1 MWNIGLW
8 LVAVIV
14 VGISGW
20 VYKWRNPKCKG
31 VLPPGSMG
39 LPFIGE
45 SIQYFSSHSYE
56 GIPPFIA
63 ERTAR
68 YGGLFKTSI
77 LGQPVVI
84 STDPE
89 INYYVFQQEN
99 NLFQCWYTKSASDL
113 LGEQGLNVHG
123 GAVHKYLRNLVLSLV
138 GQQCL
143 KGNLMSEIDL
153 ITRKHLDRWAE
164 HGKVEVKEA
173 AEIML
178 FTFMAKKTLGCE
190 EQEALELREHYK
202 AFFGGFLSFPLNVP
216 GTAYHAC
223 LQGRKNIVK
232 VIRDILKKR
241 QSSKEKANQDFLD
254 HMLKE
259 VENEESLLTEEIIV
273 DLVLLLLF
281 AAYETTSSSITLLFK
296 YLNSHPE
303 VLTELTEEHESILKS
318 RTDEGAL
325 ISWLEYKSMSFTN
338 MVINETVRLANI
350 APGIFRITLK
360 DVQIKVLL
368 LQYFGAMPVKLDKK
382 RVAIAFCYLTSR
394 NGRKNIVKVIKDI
407 LKKRQSSKE
416 KANQDFL
423 DHMLKE
429 VENEESLLT
438 AEIIVDLVL
447 LLLFAA
453 YETTSSSIT
462 LLFKY
467 LNSHPEVLTE
477 LTEEHE
483 SILKRRTDEGAL
495 ISWL

>member
-14 VGISGW
+14 VGISRW

-123 GAVHKYLRNLVLSLV
+123 GAVHKYLRNLVLFLV
-138 GQQCL
+138 GQQSL

-153 ITRKHLDRWAE
+153 ITRKHLDWWAE
-164 HGKVEVKEA
+164 RGKIEVKEA
-173 AEIML
+173 VEIML
-178 FTFMAKKTLGCE
+178 FTFIAKKTLGLE

-232 VIRDILKKR
+232 VIKDILKKK

-259 VENEESLLTEEIIV
+259 VENEESLLTEEI
-273 DLVLLLLF
+273 
-281 AAYETTSSSITLLFK
+281 T
-296 YLNSHPE
+296 
-303 VLTELTEEHESILKS
+303 
-318 RTDEGAL
+318 
-325 ISWLEYKSMSFTN
+325 
-338 MVINETVRLANI
+338 
-350 APGIFRITLK
+350 
-360 DVQIKVLL
+360 
-368 LQYFGAMPVKLDKK
+368 
-382 RVAIAFCYLTSR
+382 
-394 NGRKNIVKVIKDI
+394 
-407 LKKRQSSKE
+407 
-416 KANQDFL
+416 
-423 DHMLKE
+423 
-429 VENEESLLT
+429 
-438 AEIIVDLVL
+438 VDLVL

-495 ISWL
+495 ISWLEYKSMSFTNMVINETVRLANIAPGIFRITLKDVQIKGYTIPAGWTFVVCPSSVHLDPNKYEDPLTFNPWRWKGEELHKGSKKFMAFGGGLRLCAGADLSKMQTAIFLHYLLTNYRWKVTNEGNVIRKPGLIFNNGLHIEISKNQGEKNIRNYCLR